1 MIKNSTNKDP
11 NKNKSIL
18 RIFYNPTSSSKTI
31 WSSKKI
37 SIAIYVVLAGIVI
50 DTIIN
55 QNVDIRN
62 SLDMSSSFSI
72 VVFVVVAVIV
82 IIGQYFVLEYV
93 RQKSRD
99 IRNKVPQLNVS
110 YKIAAAI
117 QYILIAVFAFVLF
130 ELIVSWRYPSASLA
144 VVTAASYGLNIGLM
158 GIFTKIFFS
167 WYKSNKNSIA
177 VLLYGL
183 SFAVVVITSSVFLT
197 GSLYRFVEKPM
208 YVFPDSDIK
217 LTKSEPGSLS
227 YILGKVYHY
236 ADIASFGLKW
246 IATAF
251 LLYHYSKK
259 MGRVK
264 YWILIS
270 LPLAYFLGTYL
281 DDFKIW
287 EPHTASEEF
296 NWHLYVT
303 LNSTAGGIL
312 FYIGFVVAA
321 QHFSQSH
328 DSSSGRESSEGS
340 NRQQNNA
347 ANYRGEEDHTIRSK
361 IGQTRSGS
369 GWAIKDYL
377 LISGFGFLLFYS
389 AGQSTLANTLY
400 PPYGLA
406 TMSFYGLSSFLIL
419 LGLYSSAFSVSE
431 DVELRKSIR
440 KSALKES
447 QFLDSMGT
455 AHMEKELMKRMVV
468 KAREEH
474 NELSQESGVKSSLS
488 EEDILHIV
496 KEVEKDVK
504 EKNSK

>member
-1 MIKNSTNKDP
+1 MIKNNTNKGLH
-11 NKNKSIL
+11 KNRSIIGIL
-18 RIFYNPTSSSKTI
+18 YNTLSSKFI

-37 SIAIYVVLAGIVI
+37 SAVIYVVLASIVV

-55 QNVDIRN
+55 QNVNIRN
-62 SLDMSSSFSI
+62 SLDMTSNFSI
-72 VVFVVVAVIV
+72 VLFVLVALIA
-82 IIGQYFVLEYV
+82 IIGQRLILEYV
-93 RQKSRD
+93 RQKGHE
-99 IRNKVPQLNVS
+99 IREKVPQLNFS
-110 YKIAAAI
+110 YKIAVAI
-117 QYILIAVFAFVLF
+117 QYTLIAVFIFVLV
-130 ELIVSWRYPSASLA
+130 EIVVSWRYPSASLA
-144 VVTAASYGLNIGLM
+144 VVTAASYGVNIGLM
-158 GIFTKIFFS
+158 AMFTKIFFS

-217 LTKSEPGSLS
+217 LTKSEPGSLL
-227 YILGKVYHY
+227 YLLGKVYHY

-259 MGRVK
+259 MGRAR

-287 EPHTASEEF
+287 EPHTPSEEF

-321 QHFSQSH
+321 NHFSIGH
-328 DSSSGRESSEGS
+328 GG
-340 NRQQNNA
+340 
-347 ANYRGEEDHTIRSK
+347 RGEGDEDNNRKNNVAHNKEDFATGNRTDHPSHN
-361 IGQTRSGS
+361 S
-369 GWAIKDYL
+369 AIKDYL

-440 KSALKES
+440 KSTLKES

-455 AHMEKELMKRMVV
+455 AHMKKELMKKMVL
-468 KAREEH
+468 KAKEEQK
-474 NELSQESGVKSSLS
+474 ERTQESGVKSSLN
-488 EEDILHIV
+488 EEDIANIV

-504 EKNSK
+504 EKKE